1 MIARRIEFML
11 KVRKYRE
18 DDYNAL
24 KRDNPIYT
32 DDQIYKA
39 IEEDKKREVFIS
51 INSQID
57 QENDLSEVWNEYF

>member
-51 INSQID
+51 INS
-57 QENDLSEVWNEYF
+57 